1 MFIDDTIVAIA
12 TPIGK
17 GGVGI
22 VRVSGPKA
30 KDCANKI
37 IGHTPKNRYAEYT
50 SFKDGD
56 GNIIDRGIAIFFEG
70 PNSFT
75 GEDVVEFQAHG
86 GPIVLDILMKEI
98 LKIKDLRI
106 ADPGEFSKRAFFND
120 KIDLTQA
127 EAIADLIDAN
137 TEQAARF
144 AVNSLEGK
152 FSKLINALVQD
163 LINIRAYIEASIDF
177 SDEHDIDF
185 LSEGKILQK
194 IKDLKTKL
202 TNIKHQAQNG
212 STMQE
217 GIKLVIVGKPNAGKS
232 SLLNQFSGRDTAIV
246 TSIAGTTRDVLHA
259 NIQID
264 GIPIHIVDTAGLRE
278 TDNTIEKIGIERAW
292 NEINNSNFII
302 LMIDSTLPGSENQSF
317 FEDVIAKLPSD
328 IPITIALNKV
338 DCKHINYQTNLDS
351 FNYIAKNADNKSINV
366 ISISAKDGFGLKEL
380 KEQIKKSVGFISSTE
395 GNFIARRR
403 HIDAIEKADMHID
416 QSIYQL
422 EEFNA
427 AELVAEELKMAQEN
441 LNLITGKFTSDD
453 LLGKIF
459 SSFCIGK

>member
-217 GIKLVIVGKPNAGKS
+217 GIKVVIVGKPNAGKS

-264 GIPIHIVDTAGLRE
+264 E
-278 TDNTIEKIGIERAW
+278 IGIERAW

-338 DCKHINYQTNLDS
+338 DCKHINYQTNLDT

>member
-1 MFIDDTIVAIA
+1 
-12 TPIGK
+12 
-17 GGVGI
+17 
-22 VRVSGPKA
+22 
-30 KDCANKI
+30 
-37 IGHTPKNRYAEYT
+37 
-50 SFKDGD
+50 
-56 GNIIDRGIAIFFEG
+56 
-70 PNSFT
+70 
-75 GEDVVEFQAHG
+75 
-86 GPIVLDILMKEI
+86 
-98 LKIKDLRI
+98 
-106 ADPGEFSKRAFFND
+106 
-120 KIDLTQA
+120 
-127 EAIADLIDAN
+127 
-137 TEQAARF
+137 
-144 AVNSLEGK
+144 
-152 FSKLINALVQD
+152 
-163 LINIRAYIEASIDF
+163 
-177 SDEHDIDF
+177 
-185 LSEGKILQK
+185 
-194 IKDLKTKL
+194 
-202 TNIKHQAQNG
+202 
-212 STMQE
+212 MQE

-338 DCKHINYQTNLDS
+338 DCKHINYQTNLDT